1 MCMKNGKKT
10 IFIIKKNK
18 LAVHLKCY
26 HDWVP
31 FEQKDKKYAQ

>member
-1 MCMKNGKKT
+1 MKNDKKT

-18 LAVHLKCY
+18 LTVHLKCY

-31 FEQKDKKYAQ
+31 FEQKDKKHVQ